1 MRKKQFLVCLLAVLL
16 LAGCSDRN
24 ADDPASSMDTS
35 SVAETTAVTTTTTT
49 NTTAATDDPADTT
62 TETTTTMA
70 TAATTAAPAKQPTPT
85 PSASSKTRLQVS
97 RTLEVYAGATLGQL
111 ITAPNVQLQNPNAVV
126 DTSKVGQCSLPV
138 TYTYQGQAYTE
149 TISYQVKDTKKP
161 ILLNGGYK
169 TTIKKGTA
177 FDIQK
182 YVGYADN
189 YDRQPKLTYTGT
201 VNANVVGS
209 YPLTATVTDA
219 SGNQLRWELTVKV
232 VEQLPSK
239 ADTAARL
246 PFETFAAQY
255 GGGGRKLGIDVSKW
269 QGNIDFQA
277 VKNAGCNFV
286 IMRIG
291 HSRNGIE
298 MDEYYKANIAAA
310 KAAGLEV
317 GVYFYSTANN
327 EAAVRTQANWIADQ
341 LQGQKLDFPVAFD
354 WESFTNFQQYGMSIY
369 DLNHLMD
376 VFADAMG
383 KRGYNTMLYSSRNFL
398 NNFWTKQSSYPVWL
412 AHYTAQTDYA
422 GNYAIWQMSCR
433 GRIPGIAG
441 DVDLDILYPGKL

>member
-1 MRKKQFLVCLLAVLL
+1 MRKKHPLVCLLALLL
-16 LAGCSDRN
+16 LAGCNDRN
-24 ADDPASSMDTS
+24 PDDPASSMEAS
-35 SVAETTAVTTTTTT
+35 AVAETTAVTTDTTT
-49 NTTAATDDPADTT
+49 ADTT
-62 TETTTTMA
+62 TSAATETVTTTTTAAA
-70 TAATTAAPAKQPTPT
+70 TAAATTAKQTTPPAATILKATG
-85 PSASSKTRLQVS
+85 AV
-97 RTLEVYAGATLGQL
+97 EVYAGATLGDL
-111 ITAPNVQLQNPNAVV
+111 IQQPGVQLKDAGRVL
-126 DTSKVGQCSLPV
+126 DTGKVGRFEVPV
-138 TYTYQGQAYTE
+138 SYTYAGQDHTE
-149 TISYQVKDTKKP
+149 TFCYQVRDTTKP

-169 TTIKKGTA
+169 TTLKKGAA

-189 YDRQPKLTYTGT
+189 YDRQPKLTCTGT
-201 VNANVVGS
+201 VNTNAVGS

-219 SGNQLRWELTVKV
+219 SGNQLRWELTVNV
-232 VEQLPSK
+232 VEQLPK
-239 ADTAARL
+239 TTDTAARL
-246 PFETFAAQY
+246 PFASFAAQY

-277 VKNAGCNFV
+277 VKNAGCSFV

-327 EAAVRTQANWIADQ
+327 ETAVRTQANWIADQ

-376 VFADAMG
+376 VFADEMG
-383 KRGYNTMLYSSRNFL
+383 KRGYSTMLYSSRNFL

-422 GNYAIWQMSCR
+422 GSYAIWQMSCR

-441 DVDLDILYPGKL
+441 DVDLNILYPGKL